1 MTDIGTSVSSAYIS
15 DGQLIAWL
23 EQKSDEQYTSV
34 RELMGLSEQ
43 RSDLMKDLSDLKA
56 AINDGEPAAELLTKI
71 SALRQKY
78 EDSPYAA
85 EVDALLLPMEAAY
98 VRLLPAEDQKSAGEI
113 VRGNIL
119 ASNLSE
125 EGKKALIIGLEVIFD
140 DSDDHEG
147 PVAELPP
154 ASTVNENFSSKLE
167 NEIDQLGRIDQ
178 LELIKLQ
185 ELMSDARQTAQL
197 GSNILSSRDQTGNAI
212 VGNIRG

>member
-1 MTDIGTSVSSAYIS
+1 MTDIGTRVSSAYIS

-23 EQKSDEQYTSV
+23 EQKSEQQYTSL
-34 RELMGLSEQ
+34 REVMGLSEQ

-56 AINDGEPAAELLTKI
+56 AINSDEPPEKLLAKIEELRKEYAGTP
-71 SALRQKY
+71 Y
-78 EDSPYAA
+78 EA

-98 VRLLPAEDQKSAGEI
+98 VRCLPLEQQGDASEIALGNIMGSTLSEDQKARLTI
-113 VRGNIL
+113 D
-119 ASNLSE
+119 
-125 EGKKALIIGLEVIFD
+125 FD
-140 DSDDHEG
+140 LSDDRE
-147 PVAELPP
+147 AEADEARKQL
-154 ASTVNENFSSKLE
+154 AAGTYKDDYSAKLD